1 MKNKKIIIG
10 SRGSKLALL
19 YAEKAKESILK
30 NNPELNRDL
39 LDIKIINTAGDINQ
53 TQRLSTIGGKGLFS
67 KKIEEELLNKKIDI
81 AVHALKDLPSLETK
95 DLITD
100 VYLERNDPRE
110 VLISKNNKNFYQLE
124 NKSIIGTSSFRRE
137 MQIKQLRKD
146 LTTKLIRG
154 NVDTRI
160 RKLEKNDYD
169 AIVLAFAGVAMLEKK
184 EKITQIFSVKEV
196 LPSVGQ
202 GIIAIQSRINDQ
214 EINSI
219 IKKANHEKTYLC
231 AIAEREMLK
240 VLGGDCETAVAGLSI
255 IKNEK
260 IFLNC
265 ELFSIDGK
273 KKFVFNI
280 EGKKNE
286 AKNIGYKAGLNLISQ
301 AGNTYKVNK

>member
-1 MKNKKIIIG
+1 
-10 SRGSKLALL
+10 
-19 YAEKAKESILK
+19 
-30 NNPELNRDL
+30 
-39 LDIKIINTAGDINQ
+39 
-53 TQRLSTIGGKGLFS
+53 
-67 KKIEEELLNKKIDI
+67 
-81 AVHALKDLPSLETK
+81 
-95 DLITD
+95 
-100 VYLERNDPRE
+100 LERNDPRE

-169 AIVLAFAGVAMLEKK
+169 AIVLAFAGVEMLEKK

-214 EINSI
+214 EINNI